1 MKPKTF
7 FFLMAAVLLLTACI
21 AYRPDGLPDLNQ
33 SDPDEPV
40 VATPIPVDEATAVP
54 LEPVEPDVDGKAGP
68 VAPVYINETI
78 LNIMESYPIQPS
90 LSVSGELP
98 TPCHELKMSVAPPNS
113 DNEIHIDVYSQVP
126 DADLMCVQV
135 MEPFDTNLSIDVSG
149 LTDGTYS
156 VFVNGELVGTFSYP
170 G

>member
-1 MKPKTF
+1 MKLKTF

-21 AYRPDGLPDLNQ
+21 AYRPDSPPGLNRPDT
-33 SDPDEPV
+33 DKPV
-40 VATPIPVDEATAVP
+40 AATPIPLDEVTAVP
-54 LEPVEPDVDGKAGP
+54 LEPVEPDVDAKAGP
-68 VAPVYINETI
+68 VAPVYINETN
-78 LNIMESYPIQPS
+78 LNIMESYPIQLS

-98 TPCHELKMSVAPPNS
+98 TPCHELHMNVAPPNA

-149 LTDGTYS
+149 LADGTYS
-156 VFVNGELVGTFSYP
+156 VFVNKELVGTFSYP